1 MLRTRSPLDLSQ
13 CCHWLDLV
21 RLACVK
27 HAASVRP
34 EPGSNSPS
42 RPRLAGRAHQR
53 RSESRPLRADW
64 HNCFPRQNRGVCGI
78 DMRSRSQLL
87 GHRSPALAFVRP
99 LFRFQGATQA
109 GGTRLSRGGGAAM
122 AHHIWLRAV
131 VTDRHVSDRRQSD
144 HGGGTDA
151 GWPVAP
157 HRRRP
162 ERVHIVRPAARK
174 CQSEPQARGNTGS
187 GRQDAPS
194 TTR

>member
-1 MLRTRSPLDLSQ
+1 VLRTRSPLDLSR
-13 CCHWLDLV
+13 CCHRLDLV

-99 LFRFQGATQA
+99 LFRFQGATQP
-109 GGTRLSRGGGAAM
+109 GARVSHEAEVPLL
-122 AHHIWLRAV
+122 AHYLWLRAV
-131 VTDRHVSDRRQSD
+131 VADRRLSDRRQSD

-162 ERVHIVRPAARK
+162 ERVHILRPAARK
-174 CQSEPQARGNTGS
+174 CQSEPQARGNTS
-187 GRQDAPS
+187 WERQDAPI

>member
-1 MLRTRSPLDLSQ
+1 MLRTRSPLDLSR
-13 CCHWLDLV
+13 CCHRSDLV

-99 LFRFQGATQA
+99 LFRFQGATQTR
-109 GGTRLSRGGGAAM
+109 GTRLSRGGGAALWRITYGSGLSSPTGTYRTGVSRTM
-122 AHHIWLRAV
+122 AVGPTQGGPWLRIGGA
-131 VTDRHVSDRRQSD
+131 QS
-144 HGGGTDA
+144 GFT
-151 GWPVAP
+151 
-157 HRRRP
+157 
-162 ERVHIVRPAARK
+162 
-174 CQSEPQARGNTGS
+174 
-187 GRQDAPS
+187 
-194 TTR
+194 

>member
-1 MLRTRSPLDLSQ
+1 
-13 CCHWLDLV
+13 
-21 RLACVK
+21 
-27 HAASVRP
+27 
-34 EPGSNSPS
+34 
-42 RPRLAGRAHQR
+42 
-53 RSESRPLRADW
+53 LRADW

-99 LFRFQGATQA
+99 LFRFQGATHARARVSQ
-109 GGTRLSRGGGAAM
+109 GGGGAAM
-122 AHHIWLRAV
+122 AHHIWLWAV
-131 VTDRHVSDRRQSD
+131 VADRRLSDRRQSD

-162 ERVHIVRPAARK
+162 ERVPILRPAARM

-187 GRQDAPS
+187 GRQDALS